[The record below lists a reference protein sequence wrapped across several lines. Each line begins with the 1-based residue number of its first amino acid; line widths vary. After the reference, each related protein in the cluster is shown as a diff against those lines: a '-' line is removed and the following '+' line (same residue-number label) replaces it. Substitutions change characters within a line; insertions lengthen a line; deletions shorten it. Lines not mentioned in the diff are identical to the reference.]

1 MMLHKIHYIWR
12 MENDVLPPTYYH
24 TNFCYLLSF
33 VQDKYKGILLTDEWR
48 FLRKF
53 YCLTEEAQC
62 LFVRLSN
69 RRGLYFRVDS
79 LQYQELSSIPNCLKE
94 LEKHAF
100 ITYVTSDFDALETPL
115 ILRIL
120 AKEELKKIFSLKG
133 KASLRKEEYIQAV
146 LAEFSEKDIVEAIS
160 TYTSILRVAFQP
172 EIAFLKFLFF
182 GNRSMDM
189 TEFVLRDLGIL
200 SYQSYKQDELV
211 ARFSTRKEAE
221 DKWFVSD
228 QFEIFYQLTNG
239 NSPSELIF
247 DWISAVWESSFHEL
261 EELAARSM
269 ERLIVKVAL
278 YLEKKKAFDMALI
291 LFEKTSQPPAR
302 ERRVRILEK
311 QKEWESA
318 LAICEE
324 IIAKPAHEEE
334 LIFAKDRIAKREKK
348 RLIVKTQVLKDSP
361 KVVIS
366 NEFKGNVEMGVAHHY
381 ESLGY
386 QAVFAENHLWRA
398 LFGLVFWDIIFD
410 KSLVAFHHPFQR
422 RPSDFHLPDFYEKR
436 KVKIKA
442 RLEELTE
449 PAVLIQEIA
458 EMYQKKMGI
467 ANPFVLWN
475 DAIWEMCRVAVA
487 QIPLNILKII
497 WLKIAENQVENG
509 RGFPDLMIRNEE
521 KIFFVEV
528 KSPTDHLS
536 NQQVFWQDF
545 FQKNG
550 LETFVLR
557 VEFE

>member
-1 MMLHKIHYIWR
+1 

-33 VQDKYKGILLTDEWR
+33 VQEKYKSILQAHEWR

-79 LQYQELSSIPNCLKE
+79 LQYQELSTIPESIKE
-94 LEKHAF
+94 LEKQGF
-100 ITYVTSDFDALETPL
+100 ISYLTSDFDSVETPL
-115 ILRIL
+115 VLRIL
-120 AKEELKKIFSLKG
+120 AKEELKKIFKLKG
-133 KASLRKEEYIQAV
+133 KASLRKDEYIQAI
-146 LAEFSEKDIVEAIS
+146 LAEYPEKEIIQAVAV
-160 TYTSILRVAFQP
+160 YTSIIRASFQP

-228 QFEIFYQLTNG
+228 QFEIFYQLTHD
-239 NSPSELIF
+239 NSPVELLF
-247 DWISAVWESSFHEL
+247 DWISAVWDSSFGQL

-269 ERLIVKVAL
+269 ERLVLKVAL
-278 YLEKKKAFDMALI
+278 YLERKKALDLSLI
-291 LFEKTSQPPAR
+291 LFEKVAQPPAR

-311 QKEWESA
+311 QKEWEAA

-324 IIAKPAHEEE
+324 IIAQPAHEEE
-334 LIFAKDRIAKREKK
+334 LIFANDRIAKREKK
-348 RLIVKTQVLKDSP
+348 RLIVKTQVLKDAP
-361 KVVIS
+361 IVTIS
-366 NEFKGNVEMGVAHHY
+366 AEYKGNVEMGVAHYY

-386 QAVFAENHLWRA
+386 QAIFTENHLWRG

-410 KSLVAFHHPFQR
+410 KTLVVFHHPFQR

-442 RLEELTE
+442 RLDALQE
-449 PAVLIQEIA
+449 PALLIQEMA
-458 EMYQKKMGI
+458 AVYQEKMGI
-467 ANPFVLWN
+467 ENPFVIWN
-475 DAIWEMCRVAVA
+475 DAIWEMCRLAVA
-487 QIPLNILKII
+487 QIPLQILKTI
-497 WLKIAENQVENG
+497 WLKIAENHVENG
-509 RGFPDLMIRNEE
+509 RGFPDLMVRNEE

-536 NQQVFWQDF
+536 NQQVFWQSYF
-545 FQKNG
+545 RENG
-550 LETFVLR
+550 LEAIVLR
-557 VEFE
+557 VDFK